1 MQQPPVPLDES
12 RRLAVLRSLE
22 LLDTP
27 AEERFDRITRLAR
40 RLFNAAAATISLV
53 DESREWVKASA
64 GFPHAQLA
72 RAVSMAAHA
81 IAEPDLFVVEDT
93 VKDARFYDQPLV
105 TDLPRARFFAAHPL
119 RARDAS
125 GIGALCVYD
134 VAPRTLTLIERQ
146 SLADLAAI
154 AEGELREN
162 VLSFSQREVVA
173 TPRETSRIDPLT
185 RLWNRAAMFDIL
197 ARELDFARVQ
207 EKPVALL
214 LVRVDRTEGI
224 DEPQS
229 AATGDWVLTEVA
241 RVLRTSLRPYDVI
254 ARFSGDEFAAL
265 LTGVDETNVLE
276 AAERVRRAIGREFR
290 IPSAQKIAVT
300 IGAAAASSLGAEA
313 DELLR
318 AAQSALWAAKTG
330 GGNMVNLSAAQ

>member
-1 MQQPPVPLDES
+1 
-12 RRLAVLRSLE
+12 
-22 LLDTP
+22 
-27 AEERFDRITRLAR
+27 
-40 RLFNAAAATISLV
+40 
-53 DESREWVKASA
+53 
-64 GFPHAQLA
+64 
-72 RAVSMAAHA
+72 MAAHA
-81 IAEPDLFVVEDT
+81 IAESDLFVVEDT
-93 VKDARFYDQPLV
+93 IKDARFYDQPLV

-119 RARDAS
+119 RARDAT

-146 SLADLAAI
+146 SMADLAAI
-154 AEGELREN
+154 AEAELREN

-197 ARELDFARVQ
+197 GRELDFARVQ

-214 LVRVDRTEGI
+214 LVRVDRTEGNH
-224 DEPQS
+224 EQQT

-276 AAERVRRAIGREFR
+276 AAERVRRAIGREIR
-290 IPSAQKIAVT
+290 IPSAHKIAVT
-300 IGAAAASSLGAEA
+300 IGAAAAPAMGAEA
-313 DELLR
+313 DALLK

-330 GGNMVNLSAAQ
+330 GGNMVNLSAAQS